1 MKTLRIRIALIWL
14 CYLIIGVG
22 FATDLI
28 RYKPTMWVVVGC
40 AFASLVLR
48 YFWPRFPKRTHI
60 KLQAQILIPLFALTV
75 AAKFVL
81 ADPMRQQVVFIGLCL
96 VVAAALIFQAYED
109 KRVWTSGA
117 VVASYEGSL
126 VKR

>member
-1 MKTLRIRIALIWL
+1 MKTLRLRIALIWL
-14 CYLIIGVG
+14 CYLIAGVG

-60 KLQAQILIPLFALTV
+60 KLQAQILIPLFVLTV

-81 ADPMRQQVVFIGLCL
+81 AAPMRQQVVFVGLCL
-96 VVAAALIFQAYED
+96 VVAAALIFQAFED
-109 KRVWTSGA
+109 GRVWRG
-117 VVASYEGSL
+117 VDHVA
-126 VKR
+126 